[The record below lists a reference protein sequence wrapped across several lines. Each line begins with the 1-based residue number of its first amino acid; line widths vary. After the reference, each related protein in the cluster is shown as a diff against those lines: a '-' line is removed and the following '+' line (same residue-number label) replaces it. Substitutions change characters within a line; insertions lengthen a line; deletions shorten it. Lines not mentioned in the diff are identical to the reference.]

1 MTNQST
7 TTPPSTTVRVK
18 VRFSEVDSLRIVWH
32 GRYLEYLEDAREAF
46 GHQFGLEYMYMYDQ
60 GFLAPM
66 YDIRMTYLAPAT
78 TDDLLL
84 VTITYRPTRGA
95 KLIFY
100 YEIHRESD
108 NLLLF
113 KAETTQ
119 LFTTHDGEFVLS
131 CPDFLTEWKKR
142 MNINTK

>member
-95 KLIFY
+95 KLIFD